1 MERWQGR
8 NRGKAGLGEGQGIRR
23 GFVLCLGWFLGW
35 VLAACPSVQA
45 QIAALAN
52 LSGTV
57 VDPTHA
63 VIPGAQV
70 NLINEA
76 TAATSVV
83 KSNQVG
89 EFVFADVP
97 PGNYRLSVTFAGFKV
112 LSESGIHLDPG
123 DSRSLREIMLQPGAA
138 SQIVSVSAT
147 NEGITLDS
155 GTASTMISSED
166 IKHLSVEGRDVT
178 ELLKIL
184 PGFAISGGNNN
195 VSNTAYDPS
204 QVSVAGAYGS
214 YSGQGTITNGVEVLY
229 DGVDLTDPGAYGGT
243 LQNINY
249 DQVAEVKVQTSAIT
263 ADQAYGPIVI
273 DAAGKS
279 GSNQFHGEV
288 YTYGRTYQL
297 DSTDWLANYDHQGK
311 PTDYEIYPGLA
322 IGGPVLIPHVDF
334 NHNGHLTFFV
344 GGEDYVQRDV
354 YAYGNATSAILTALV
369 PTAGM
374 RTGDF
379 SQSQINQYL
388 GPLVSSSTYSNI
400 SSVPARGM
408 DGSALTNGQLGANL
422 NPTMEALLNTLPLPN
437 LQTTSSEGYNW
448 ATTNLVNNDDWQGQ
462 GRVDEALNDRNHIF
476 AMYSTERGKEGVPQ
490 IEYYSPR
497 GNMGGTNTPGGGM
510 LADLN
515 SEMGTLN
522 WTWIIS
528 STLTNNVSVSG
539 AYFDQDFVDKNFS
552 ALTLNGNWNFPG
564 IFHNG
569 SKTIPEFQ
577 DYGYDGL
584 PVNLYPDTTFSG
596 IYAKKWIR
604 TGEDDAT
611 KVIGRHT
618 LRTGI
623 YIQLDNNHQVSPFVD
638 SNGGIE
644 MYYIGPTYND
654 TPSGTT
660 AYSTGSASCG
670 CGGNY
675 LADFL
680 EGGVFAYTQANTV
693 PAPDVYDW
701 TIDGYVQDHYRVTH
715 YLSMD
720 LGLRLNHLTPWTA
733 ANFGGIPV
741 WEPASYGTTQNPS
754 APGFLWN
761 SVDSSIPKSGLL
773 ARWAFVEPRVGFAWD
788 MAHNGRSVLRGGA
801 GIYTAHDSTNDIASP
816 ASAAMNQRTVTMD
829 GPFLL
834 ADVPANAP
842 AVSSV
847 STFTPTQ
854 NGYGFFPNDNHQPQV
869 YTYNLMLDQE
879 MPFHSMLQ
887 ISYIG
892 NVSRHLL
899 NNGSTQPVTLD
910 NINAIPIGGL
920 FKPDPVTGEVY
931 PEVCPTGSTTCTDVS
946 GMSQQEVDDYRP
958 YTQYDELEVA
968 SHNVNANYNSLQ
980 IVWNKTS
987 KSLNYGINY
996 TWSKAL
1002 GVWGADGNGTPVTPF
1017 NYRDDYGPE
1026 AFDRRNIFNATY
1038 SYTMGN
1044 LFHQRFLGALV
1055 NQWMISGITT
1065 IQSGPDLLATN
1076 NPDFSLQGELDVSD
1090 GGNQGEIPVEAQD
1103 LLGTPDVYL
1112 MPAVTCDP
1120 YSHHGAQYI
1129 NGGCYSLV
1137 SQLGVNGP
1145 YHQPDLYGPAYT
1157 DSDLAL
1163 QKQFGLGG
1171 SRSLQVRYSA
1181 FNFLN
1186 HANRTYTSA
1195 VDPNAITLYE
1205 TNLNQKSYQPISTA
1219 LSDATNSNSS
1229 VFGQVPLRTGRR
1241 ISEIQ
1246 ITFNF

>member
-1 MERWQGR
+1 MS
-8 NRGKAGLGEGQGIRR
+8 GLEAAHGTRCGV
-23 GFVLCLGWFLGW
+23 FPLAALLLVW
-35 VLAACPSVQA
+35 VLAAYPSAQA
-45 QIAALAN
+45 HIAALAN

-63 VIPGAQV
+63 VIPGAQ
-70 NLINEA
+70 A
-76 TAATSVV
+76 TLTNQASGSTRVV

-89 EFVFADVP
+89 EFLFADVT
-97 PGNYRLSVTFAGFKV
+97 PGDYRLSLSAAGFKA
-112 LSESGIHLDPG
+112 LKESDIHLDPG
-123 DSRSLREIMLQPGAA
+123 DSRSLRELVLEPGAA
-138 SQIVSVSAT
+138 SQVVSVSAT
-147 NEGITLDS
+147 TQGITLDS
-155 GTASTMISSED
+155 GTASTMISSEQ

-214 YSGQGTITNGVEVLY
+214 YSGEGTITNGVEVLY
-229 DGVDLTDPGAYGGT
+229 DGVDLTDPGAYAGT
-243 LQNINY
+243 LQNTNY
-249 DQVAEVKVQTSAIT
+249 DEVSEVKVQTSAIT

-279 GSNQFHGEV
+279 GSDHLHGEV

-311 PTDYEIYPGLA
+311 PPDYEIYPGLA
-322 IGGPVLIPHVDF
+322 IGGPILIPHTDF
-334 NHNGHLTFFV
+334 NHNRHLTFFV
-344 GGEDYVQRDV
+344 GAEDYVQRDV

-369 PTAGM
+369 PTLKM

-388 GPLVSSSTYSNI
+388 GPLVTSSTYSNI
-400 SSVPARGM
+400 SSVPATGL
-408 DGSALTNGQLGANL
+408 DGSPLTNGQLGSNV
-422 NPTMEALLNTLPLPN
+422 NPTMQALLNTLPLPN
-437 LQTTSSEGYNW
+437 LPSTNPEGYNW
-448 ATTNLVNNDDWQGQ
+448 ATTNLVDNDDWQGQ
-462 GRVDEALNDRNHIF
+462 GRVDEELNDKNHIF
-476 AMYSTERGKEGVPQ
+476 VMYSTERGKEGIPQ

-522 WTWIIS
+522 WTWIAS
-528 STLTNNVSVSG
+528 STLTNNLSVSG
-539 AYFDQDFVDKNFS
+539 VYFDQDFVDKDFS
-552 ALTLNGNWNFPG
+552 ALSLNGSWNFPG
-564 IFHNG
+564 IFNNG
-569 SKTIPEFQ
+569 SKSIPQFQ

-584 PVNLYPDTTFSG
+584 PVNLYPDTTFGG
-596 IYAKKWIR
+596 IYAKKWVR
-604 TGEDDAT
+604 TGEDDVT
-611 KVIGRHT
+611 KVYGRHT
-618 LRTGI
+618 LRSGV
-623 YIQLDNNHQVSPFVD
+623 YVQLDNNHQVSDFVD
-638 SNGGIE
+638 TNGAIA
-644 MYYIGPTYND
+644 MYYIGPTYNG
-654 TPSGTT
+654 TPAGTT
-660 AYSTGSASCG
+660 VYSTGAIGSG
-670 CGGNY
+670 NGGNY

-680 EGGVFAYTQANTV
+680 EGGIFSYTQASLL

-701 TIDGYVQDHYRVTH
+701 TIDGYVQDHYRMKN
-715 YLSMD
+715 YLTFD
-720 LGLRLNHLTPWTA
+720 VGVRFNHLTPWSA
-733 ANFGGIPV
+733 ANFAGIPV
-741 WEPASYGTTQNPS
+741 WEPATYGTTQNPS
-754 APGFLWN
+754 APGFLWH
-761 SVDSSIPKSGLL
+761 SLDSRIPKSGLL
-773 ARWAFVEPRVGFAWD
+773 SRWAFIEPRVGFAWD
-788 MAHNGRSVLRGGA
+788 IGHNGRSVLRGGA
-801 GIYTAHDSTNDIASP
+801 GIYTAHDSTNDIENS
-816 ASAAMNQRTVTMD
+816 ASASMNQRTVTVD
-829 GPFLL
+829 GPMLL

-842 AVSSV
+842 PVGSVSS
-847 STFTPTQ
+847 FTPTQ
-854 NGYGFFPNDNHQPQV
+854 DGFGFFPNDDHQPQV
-869 YTYNLMLDQE
+869 YTYNLILDQE
-879 MPFHSMLQ
+879 MPFHSLVQ

-899 NNGSTQPVTLD
+899 NDGSTQPVTLD
-910 NINAIPIGGL
+910 NINAMPIGSL
-920 FKPDPVTGEVY
+920 YKPDPITGETY
-931 PEVCPTGSTTCTDVS
+931 PLVCPTGSTTCTAIS
-946 GMSQQEVDDYRP
+946 GMTQQEVDDYRP
-958 YTQYDELEVA
+958 FPEYDELEVA
-968 SHNVNANYNSLQ
+968 YHNVNANYNALQ

-987 KSLNYGINY
+987 KALNYGINY

-1026 AFDRRNIFNATY
+1026 AFDRRNIFNASY
-1038 SYTMGN
+1038 SYTLGN
-1044 LFHQRFLGALV
+1044 IVHQRILGALV

-1076 NPDFSLQGELDVSD
+1076 NPDFSLEGELDVAN

-1112 MPAVTCDP
+1112 MPAVTCNP
-1120 YSHHGAQYI
+1120 FSRHGSRYI
-1129 NGGCYSLV
+1129 NGSCYSLET
-1137 SQLGVNGP
+1137 QLGVNGP
-1145 YHQPDLYGPAYT
+1145 YHEPDLYGPAYT

-1163 QKQFGLGG
+1163 QKSFGFGG

-1186 HANRTYTSA
+1186 HANRTYSSA

-1205 TNLNQKSYQPISTA
+1205 TNLPQNSYQPISTA

-1229 VFGQVPLRTGRR
+1229 VFGLVPLRTGRR
-1241 ISEIQ
+1241 VSEIQ